1 MPRGAVIWSRFPW
14 LSFILGACS
23 VQRPLPRPTKDS
35 VTVPGPGDTAT
46 VGDTHTQT
54 HTVLRGYCRAQ
65 WSPLSHVPCSRSRSP

>member
-1 MPRGAVIWSRFPW
+1 MPRGAVMWPRFPW
-14 LSFILGACS
+14 LSSILGAHS

-54 HTVLRGYCRAQ
+54 HTVLRGHCCAPVESLIPYV
-65 WSPLSHVPCSRSRSP
+65 LF